1 MGRSLG
7 GVPSLGLGGS
17 KGPFRVLSL
26 PRLHE
31 VTAGQAGKPAP
42 EVKGLSWDIPAHQER
57 GSPGSP
63 DP

>member
-1 MGRSLG
+1 MGRSL

-26 PRLHE
+26 YTLHE
-31 VTAGQAGKPAP
+31 VTTGQARKPAP
-42 EVKGLSWDIPAHQER
+42 EVTVLSWDTPARQER